1 MKIFVDENIPQQI
14 ATRLRAVGHIVEY
27 VSQEVDDHIILEN
40 AYSQQALLLT
50 LDKDFE
56 RLVISEHRPTAGVLL
71 LRISRNIPIQDRAQ
85 ILINVLK
92 HRQREIQGNLTTL
105 TEAIIDIRSPLL

>member
-1 MKIFVDENIPQQI
+1 MKIYVDENIPQQI
-14 ATRLRAVGHIVEY
+14 AMRLRAVGHIVEY
-27 VSQEVDDHIILEN
+27 VSREVEDYIILEN
-40 AYSQQALLLT
+40 AYSQQALLVT

-71 LRISRNIPIQDRAQ
+71 LRISRTIPIQDRAQ

-92 HRQREIQGNLTTL
+92 HRQKEIQGNLTTL
-105 TEAIIDIRSPLL
+105 TEAIVDIRSPLL

>member
-1 MKIFVDENIPQQI
+1 MRIFVDENIPQQI
-14 ATRLRAVGHIVEY
+14 ATLLRTAGHTVEY
-27 VSQEVDDHIILEN
+27 VSREVDDLIILED
-40 AYSQQALLLT
+40 AYTQQALLVT

-71 LRISRNIPIQDRAQ
+71 LRISRNIPIQHRAQ

-92 HRQREIQGNLTTL
+92 HRQREVQGNLTTL
-105 TEAIIDIRSPLL
+105 TEAIVDIRSPLL